1 MRTALSKND
10 LDTTPPG
17 PPPVAAPT
25 QPEPN
30 SYVEQVAKN
39 IPTEVIAF
47 YIPAL
52 AAAAGG
58 KGVIQYDYVVWLI
71 FALALVGTFGY
82 TYRNAMQDLT
92 DNKIMQYKGQKAFW
106 KSVISTVAFVIW
118 ALYLGGPFASV
129 AGYST
134 YGTLL
139 ILGYTFIT
147 PAINDAIPIPFA
159 HK

>member
-10 LDTTPPG
+10 LDEPPIDKEA
-17 PPPVAAPT
+17 PPT
-25 QPEPN
+25 QPEPDK
-30 SYVEQVAKN
+30 YLEQVVKN
-39 IPTEVIAF
+39 IPTEVVAF

-58 KGVIQYDYVVWLI
+58 KDVIQYNYVVWLI
-71 FALALVGTFGY
+71 FALALIGTFGY
-82 TYRNAMQDLT
+82 TYRNATQNLT
-92 DNKIMQYKGQKAFW
+92 DKKITQYKGQKAFW

-147 PAINDAIPIPFA
+147 PAINEAIPIPF
-159 HK
+159 K